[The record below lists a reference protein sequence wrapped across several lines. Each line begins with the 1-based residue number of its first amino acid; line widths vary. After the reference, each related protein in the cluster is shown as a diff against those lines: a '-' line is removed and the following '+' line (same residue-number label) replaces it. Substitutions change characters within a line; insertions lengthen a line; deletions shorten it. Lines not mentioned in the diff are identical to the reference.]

1 MRLAV
6 EGSRAS
12 YLSKQH
18 IFGAGW
24 QVLLW
29 ISYSQVPALPA
40 QLLCVQTAALCMVN
54 VIELHNS
61 CLVRVYGGSHS
72 EAERGSSQIN
82 CLLGRSVCKKG
93 GGAAPLLEYRT
104 LLFLQGKKYLG

>member
-1 MRLAV
+1 MASASVDQLQPGPSTPRSAAL
-6 EGSRAS
+6 RANR
-12 YLSKQH
+12 
-18 IFGAGW
+18 
-24 QVLLW
+24 
-29 ISYSQVPALPA
+29 
-40 QLLCVQTAALCMVN
+40 AALCMVN